1 MAMARRTPDAAT
13 ARGHCAVAGRPA
25 WGALQHGGE
34 GAEGTAEG
42 MRVEIV
48 PDADGSCKITEAR
61 SPTDPEHEEQEENH
75 SRAHRDRTAGH
86 ASQTEDLRSSPSEKT
101 PRGQAEQGRATAGV
115 SAEKSQTTAKQHL
128 DFYTPRKHSNT
139 EAITSFSGKKKKKQ
153 YSSLRGKTPNT
164 YENVTCVSNGFSFSV
179 MTSAQTAQGWEKGE
193 LASGALVLTE
203 ARGSLLCVLGPVSD
217 TTEHVICAGTFDTAN
232 KHECL

>member
-1 MAMARRTPDAAT
+1 MAMARRKPDAAT

-42 MRVEIV
+42 IMGEIV

-115 SAEKSQTTAKQHL
+115 SAEKSQTTAKRHL

-139 EAITSFSGKKKKKQ
+139 EAITSFSGKKKKKAIQ
-153 YSSLRGKTPNT
+153 FIKGKNSQHLRKHDLCFERFFLFCDDFCTDGPGLG
-164 YENVTCVSNGFSFSV
+164 ERGARVWSTCS
-179 MTSAQTAQGWEKGE
+179 
-193 LASGALVLTE
+193 
-203 ARGSLLCVLGPVSD
+203 
-217 TTEHVICAGTFDTAN
+217 H
-232 KHECL
+232 